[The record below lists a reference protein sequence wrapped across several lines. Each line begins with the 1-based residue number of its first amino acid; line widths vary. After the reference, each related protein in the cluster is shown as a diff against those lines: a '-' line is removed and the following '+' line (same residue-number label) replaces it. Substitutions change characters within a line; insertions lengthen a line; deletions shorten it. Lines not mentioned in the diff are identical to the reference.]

1 MKNRL
6 KVVGN
11 TSSICGLGCSLEGR
25 RGVKSSSLKSRSRLG
40 SASNCIQ
47 NVIEKLALR
56 AFPVPSG
63 RSGNSRKRCE
73 TRLGSAFWGACL
85 EDPRRQTQQLE
96 IADLARYLHENLY
109 KKLLKGEGSKNA
121 SESDFVK
128 HSLRFGGSGVDFW
141 YRFGGAFGVVFSQI
155 AKPSSR
161 F

>member
-1 MKNRL
+1 M
-6 KVVGN
+6 GN
-11 TSSICGLGCSLEGR
+11 STSICDLGCSPERR
-25 RGVKSSSLKSRSRLG
+25 RGVKGSSLKSRSRPG
-40 SASNCIQ
+40 SASNCIP

-85 EDPRRQTQQLE
+85 EDPRRQAQQLE
-96 IADLARYLHENLY
+96 IADLARYLHENLH
-109 KKLLKGEGSKNA
+109 KKLFNGEGYKNA

-141 YRFGGAFGVVFSQI
+141 YRFGGAFGVAFFHKSRRHR
-155 AKPSSR
+155 PHSSPDL
-161 F
+161 

>member
-1 MKNRL
+1 MFAREAS
-6 KVVGN
+6 GSQ
-11 TSSICGLGCSLEGR
+11 TQQLEIQISP
-25 RGVKSSSLKSRSRLG
+25 GV
-40 SASNCIQ
+40 ASNCIP

-85 EDPRRQTQQLE
+85 EDPRRQAQQLE
-96 IADLARYLHENLY
+96 IADLDRYLHENMY

-128 HSLRFGGSGVDFW
+128 HSLRFGGLGADFW